1 MPHELLN
8 AKKAHVD
15 KAGRFTI
22 PKEVREQLVGDVEG
36 VFWWFDGR
44 RLHVASSKEL
54 AKFAASL
61 GPKRKKK
68 RNASSSR

>member
-1 MPHELLN
+1 MKNELLN
-8 AKKAHVD
+8 AKKARVD

-22 PKEVREQLVGDVEG
+22 PKEVREQLVGDAEG

-44 RLHVASSKEL
+44 LHVASSKEL
-54 AKFAASL
+54 LKLAASL

-68 RNASSSR
+68 RHPSASR